1 MPADLPLSHRTSD
14 HRTPEAFPS
23 RRQFLHR
30 TALASAAAG
39 AAVALANRPAPA
51 LAQVPGDRP
60 PRDPSVRVLLPAER
74 VPVSFII
81 DDSTCLV
88 NLNKF
93 AMPQFDAAF
102 EGKNKTYHR
111 DWKSWSDEIPDDFV
125 RKFGSWCGEHGVKG
139 KYSIVP
145 YPACVGRLDRELPG
159 WSPKEVAASLD
170 LVRELMVPN
179 WDIHPEMVTHTRVID
194 LRTGHP
200 HPERSLRFMENW
212 EWTTGRSAEEIADY
226 LRYALTILKNVGL
239 PCEGVT
245 TPGGFGN
252 RALPQLAQAS
262 LAALRDVYQAEIPH
276 YFRHLYDTGPES
288 VAPRVEYAAGLD
300 GPAPRCV
307 VSIIGC
313 TGDWTGG
320 WDNTPPDGV
329 DKFITADLKGG
340 RMVEVIERGE
350 PACLL
355 AHWTGIW
362 FNGEEKGFRIF
373 QEMVRRLHQRFDHL
387 AWMKLAEIAR
397 YWAARELTSIRREG
411 DTLHLSAP
419 FACPRFTLRVTQPT
433 AGAPRIVSGDT
444 RLEPREVTSARDLR
458 PGTWRADGPGRV
470 VCWDLAKGRTVL
482 AI

>member
-1 MPADLPLSHRTSD
+1 MKTA
-14 HRTPEAFPS
+14 PS
-23 RRQFLHR
+23 RRRFLKSG
-30 TALASAAAG
+30 ALAAPLLMSAAR
-39 AAVALANRPAPA
+39 AV
-51 LAQVPGDRP
+51 LAQVPGERP
-60 PRDPSVRVLLPAER
+60 SRAESVEVLNPRER

-102 EGKNKTYHR
+102 DGKNAAYLR
-111 DWKSWSDEIPDDFV
+111 NWREWSDEIPDDFV

-159 WSPKEVAASLD
+159 WSPREVEASLD
-170 LVRELMVPN
+170 LVRSLMVPN

-200 HPERSLRFMENW
+200 FPERGLRFMENW
-212 EWTTGRSAEEIADY
+212 EWTTGRSTDEIADY

-239 PCEGVT
+239 TCEGIT
-245 TPGGFGN
+245 TPGGFGT

-262 LAALRDVYQAEIPH
+262 LLSLRDVFNAEIPH
-276 YFRHLYDTGPES
+276 YFRHLYDEGTES
-288 VAPRVEYAAGLD
+288 VAPRVEYASGLD
-300 GPAPRCV
+300 GPDPRCV
-307 VSIIGC
+307 VSIIAC

-320 WDNTPPDGV
+320 WDNSPPGGV
-329 DKFITADLKGG
+329 DKFITPDGTGG
-340 RMVEVIERGE
+340 RMVEVIQRGE

-362 FNGEEKGFRIF
+362 FNGQETGFRIF

-387 AWMKLAEIAR
+387 LWMKLAEIAR
-397 YWAARELTSIRREG
+397 YWAARELTRIERIDNSNRVR
-411 DTLHLSAP
+411 LVAP
-419 FACPRFTLRVTQPT
+419 YACPGFTVRFDRLL
-433 AGAPRIVSGDT
+433 ANAPRLTTANAPQGLPLS
-444 RLEPREVTSARDLR
+444 EVTSARALKS
-458 PGTWRADGPGRV
+458 GTWRRQGTGAV
-470 VCWDLAKGRTVL
+470 VCWDLSKGINTVEL
-482 AI
+482 